1 MNLVKENKAI
11 VPLQIEKEFETLF
24 TKNFSSEP
32 QWSKERRNECF
43 KYFLQTGI
51 PNRKNEEY
59 KYTDTRKLFSD
70 KITTSPNESY
80 KLTSTLTPLN
90 KNAIQIIFVNGMLH
104 APIGKH
110 TLPKG
115 VIIGSLAEH
124 PDIRKKYL
132 NRSTDTFVNL
142 NAALWTDG
150 ALVFIPENVQL
161 EQNIEIIN
169 IIKDSKEVLIS
180 PRHLIVAE
188 KNSAV
193 NIIERNLVEQS
204 NNSIVNSVTD
214 AILEENSKLRFYK
227 VQYDCKN
234 VALIS
239 ATHVIQS
246 KNSFFDTNTIT
257 LDSEWVRNNLTIELN
272 GTNCE
277 SHLNGLYITD
287 GNNHIDNHT
296 SVLHNEPNC
305 QSNQLYKGVLDG
317 KSTGIFNGKIFVKRD
332 AQKTNAYQSSKNI
345 LLSDD
350 ATINTKPQLEI
361 YADDVKCSHG
371 SSTGRLD
378 KDAVF
383 YLRTRGLGEERA
395 KRLLLYA
402 FVNDVLNT
410 IKDESLKAHLEELVN
425 AQLEK

>member
-317 KSTGIFNGKIFVKRD
+317 KSTGIFNGK
-332 AQKTNAYQSSKNI
+332 
-345 LLSDD
+345 
-350 ATINTKPQLEI
+350 
-361 YADDVKCSHG
+361 
-371 SSTGRLD
+371 
-378 KDAVF
+378 
-383 YLRTRGLGEERA
+383 
-395 KRLLLYA
+395 
-402 FVNDVLNT
+402 
-410 IKDESLKAHLEELVN
+410 
-425 AQLEK
+425 